1 MEQFSGPTESS
12 TSGSK
17 TVDATVTHKHSV
29 EVDDRL
35 HVLRETRE
43 KVSAQREAL
52 LKQAEQAY
60 FQLHVIDGQIYERSL
75 DVENSSR
82 PIKLPYY
89 QSKEELDTARNER
102 GNSFRGTSKED
113 IKIQREKAYQKEAT
127 DWINVLAKKQAL
139 GETGTPQDTE

>member
-1 MEQFSGPTESS
+1 
-12 TSGSK
+12 
-17 TVDATVTHKHSV
+17 V

-35 HVLRETRE
+35 HVLRDARE
-43 KVSAQREAL
+43 KVAKQREDC

-60 FQLHVIDGQIYERSL
+60 YQLAVIDGQIAERSM

-89 QSKEELDTARNER
+89 ENQSELETARAER
-102 GNSFRGTSKED
+102 GKAFRGTSKED

-139 GETGTPQDTE
+139 GETGTPQNPE